1 MGMTEH
7 EVRGWPSEDLID
19 RVVDAV
25 RDANAEP
32 WPTHLIPADR
42 YARAALAVVASE
54 LPRMRTWD
62 WLMAVLS
69 EHYPPDVF
77 TGSSGDPAPQ
87 IVALTREVDRLRR
100 EAEGAVVV
108 GAAALDGELV
118 DANEQLGLAVTEIG
132 LAAGLPAGTSAAVI
146 RDEVGRLRRLEQLGG
161 QS

>member
-1 MGMTEH
+1 MTEQH
-7 EVRGWPSEDLID
+7 NWTVTGRDELAEALLREHSGDGGEGCGGGPVP
-19 RVVDAV
+19 RVEGQAYDVAGTLL
-25 RDANAEP
+25 P
-32 WPTHLIPADR
+32 
-42 YARAALAVVASE
+42 VVTS
-54 LPRMRTWD
+54 WG
-62 WLMAVLS
+62 WLMAVLA

-77 TGSSGDPAPQ
+77 TGGSGDPAPQ